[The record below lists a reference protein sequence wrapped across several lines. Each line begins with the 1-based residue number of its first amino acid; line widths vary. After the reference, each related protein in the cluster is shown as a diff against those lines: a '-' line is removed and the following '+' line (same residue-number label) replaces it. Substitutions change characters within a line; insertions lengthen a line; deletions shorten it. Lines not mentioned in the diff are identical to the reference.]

1 MTGMGYVL
9 YWATKSHISL
19 LKWLL
24 GAMQKA
30 SSFFL
35 TAVGA
40 ARIVGGPPGPAVP
53 LLLIFH
59 GYVGA
64 DSAVQINATL
74 RGRYPS
80 VEELQIASIVD
91 LQHIPRFMR
100 AAVELTLAAAYRQ
113 SAAKIPDHRDPKDYV
128 IILPDW
134 EGKVTVG
141 YGMST
146 RVNDIGLALITPGW
160 KLFDRYLGPEP
171 NTAALAL
178 VERAAGVAAAQA

>member
-1 MTGMGYVL
+1 
-9 YWATKSHISL
+9 
-19 LKWLL
+19 
-24 GAMQKA
+24 MQKA
-30 SSFFL
+30 ATFFL

-64 DSAVQINATL
+64 DNAVQINAAL
-74 RGRYPS
+74 RQQYPS

-113 SAAKIPDHRDPKDYV
+113 SAAKIPDYHDPKEYV
-128 IILPDW
+128 VILPDW
-134 EGKVTVG
+134 EGKVTAS
-141 YGMST
+141 YGMT
-146 RVNDIGLALITPGW
+146 KRVDDIGLVLITPGW
-160 KLFDRYLGPEP
+160 QLFDSYLGPDP
-171 NTAALAL
+171 GTAALAML
-178 VERAAGVAAAQA
+178 ERAGREAATQA